1 MLDEMTSGET
11 LQNMP
16 YFSNTKIHVVFFLIF
31 LYLAIARTNTE

>member
-16 YFSNTKIHVVFFLIF
+16 YFSNTKIHVVFFNF
-31 LYLAIARTNTE
+31 VYLASAKTNTE